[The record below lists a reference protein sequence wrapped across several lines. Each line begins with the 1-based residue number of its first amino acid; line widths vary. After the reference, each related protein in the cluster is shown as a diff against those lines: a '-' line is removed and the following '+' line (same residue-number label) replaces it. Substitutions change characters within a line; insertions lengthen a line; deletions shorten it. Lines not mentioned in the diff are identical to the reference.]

1 MTQPSH
7 YDSVLEFY
15 RKFQLNEYISDRTGL
30 DESVISTE
38 RLHLKLGLI
47 AEEFFELVEAVYGK
61 VSAGI
66 LENAWT
72 KAKLNDQWN
81 RDIVETADA
90 LTDLIYVIH
99 NLAIETGIPMNEVFE
114 EVHSS
119 NMSKL
124 GADGNPVISDGVT
137 PSEYDGEVKPKGKVV
152 KGPNFRE
159 PDIAKILGI

>member
-1 MTQPSH
+1 M
-7 YDSVLEFY
+7 
-15 RKFQLNEYISDRTGL
+15 
-30 DESVISTE
+30 
-38 RLHLKLGLI
+38 KLGLI

-66 LENAWT
+66 LESAWT

-119 NMSKL
+119 GL
-124 GADGNPVISDGVT
+124 RD
-137 PSEYDGEVKPKGKVV
+137 
-152 KGPNFRE
+152 R
-159 PDIAKILGI
+159 